1 MDWGVLWSVLLKI
14 LILSA
19 VSLLTT
25 LGGVLLSKLII
36 KHNNS
41 RIYKYAKT
49 LVEAAEQKFPNEGT
63 KMGPQKQ
70 DYVMS
75 QLAIKF
81 PSIRDNQY
89 LYNIVLQ
96 CVYELNQELQTQKLK
111 VEFENKYGEHPN
123 LEIDLQTTTN
133 EQQIS
138 QQLSANQIVN
148 AQITTSTNIGKKK
161 RPSSF

>member
-1 MDWGVLWSVLLKI
+1 MDWNLVWNIVLKI
-14 LILSA
+14 LILAS

-25 LGGVLLSKLII
+25 LLGCLLSKLIT
-36 KHNNS
+36 KFNNS
-41 RIYKYAKT
+41 KIYKYAKT

-89 LYNIVLQ
+89 LYNIVL
-96 CVYELNQELQTQKLK
+96 
-111 VEFENKYGEHPN
+111 
-123 LEIDLQTTTN
+123 
-133 EQQIS
+133 
-138 QQLSANQIVN
+138 
-148 AQITTSTNIGKKK
+148 
-161 RPSSF
+161 